1 MTHPLIPDLLHLA
14 TPIAENLGLEVV
26 DIVFQ
31 TNKRPPVLRVDI
43 RNLGGDTGLEDCEQM
58 SRALETALDS
68 QEILPEAYVLEIS
81 SPGISRQLSSEREF
95 QSFKGFPVIVT
106 GQDSQGKPQEWR
118 GKLQGRDEQSIYLN
132 QKGRSLSIDRTTV
145 ISVRL
150 DEQRNNQ

>member
-43 RNLGGDTGLEDCEQM
+43 RNLAGDTGLEDCEQM
-58 SRALETALDS
+58 SRSLETALDS
-68 QEILPEAYVLEIS
+68 QEILPGAYVLEIS

-95 QSFKGFPVIVT
+95 QSFKGFPVISTV
-106 GQDSQGKPQEWR
+106 QHSQGK
-118 GKLQGRDEQSIYLN
+118 
-132 QKGRSLSIDRTTV
+132 QK
-145 ISVRL
+145 
-150 DEQRNNQ
+150 E

>member
-43 RNLGGDTGLEDCEQM
+43 RSLEGDTGLEDCEQM

-68 QEILPEAYVLEIS
+68 QEILPGAYVLEIS
-81 SPGISRQLSSEREF
+81 SPGISRQLNSEREF
-95 QSFKGFPVIVT
+95 QSFKGFAVIVT
-106 GQDSQGKPQEWR
+106 AQDSQGKPKEWR
-118 GKLQGRDEQSIYLN
+118 GKLQGRDENSLYLN
-132 QKGRSLSIDRTTV
+132 QKGRSLTLDRTTI

-150 DEQRNNQ
+150 DENREQK

>member
-14 TPIAENLGLEVV
+14 APIAENLGLEVV

-43 RNLGGDTGLEDCEQM
+43 RNLAGDTGLEDCEQM
-58 SRALETALDS
+58 SRSLETALDS
-68 QEILPEAYVLEIS
+68 QEILPGAYVLEIS
-81 SPGISRQLSSEREF
+81 SPGISRQLNSEREF

-106 GQDSQGKPQEWR
+106 CQDSQGKPQEWR
-118 GKLQGRDEQSIYLN
+118 GKLQGRDQQSIYLN
-132 QKGRSLSIDRTTV
+132 QKGRSLSIDRTNV

-150 DEQRNNQ
+150 DEQRDQK

>member
-1 MTHPLIPDLLHLA
+1 
-14 TPIAENLGLEVV
+14 
-26 DIVFQ
+26 
-31 TNKRPPVLRVDI
+31 
-43 RNLGGDTGLEDCEQM
+43 M

-68 QEILPEAYVLEIS
+68 QEVLPGAYVLEIS

-95 QSFKGFPVIVT
+95 QSFKGFAVIVT

-132 QKGRSLSIDRTTV
+132 QKGRSLTIDRTTV

-150 DEQRNNQ
+150 DEQRDHQ

>member
-1 MTHPLIPDLLHLA
+1 MTHPLIPDLLLVA

-43 RNLGGDTGLEDCEQM
+43 RNLEGDTSLEDCEQM

-68 QEILPEAYVLEIS
+68 QEILSGAYVLEIS

-95 QSFKGFPVIVT
+95 QSFKGFAVIVT
-106 GQDSQGKPQEWR
+106 TQDSQGKPKEWR
-118 GKLQGRDEQSIYLN
+118 GKLQGRDENSLYLN
-132 QKGRSLSIDRTTV
+132 QKGRAIALEQATIL
-145 ISVRL
+145 SVRL
-150 DEQRNNQ
+150 DENRDQK